1 MPERACEWMV
11 GMLCVSRR
19 KEEKKKRKGK
29 WKRSPRPG
37 IEPGSPAWQA
47 GILTTILSRIGI
59 DEYTRTTTHTR
70 HHQKT
75 YIPTLHNSI
84 QRHRHILSDIPTCTT
99 SHHTQCSTACY
110 FNEQE
115 IPHKDFLTHLSDTSR
130 RIGPKSWETYAT
142 LSQLILRIAQY
153 QRSMCHIMIH
163 VTPRS
168 VYGVVD

>member
-19 KEEKKKRKGK
+19 KEEKKKRKVK
-29 WKRSPRPG
+29 KISPTGNWTRVTRVTG
-37 IEPGSPAWQA
+37 GYTDHYTIKDWYRR
-47 GILTTILSRIGI
+47 IHTHNKKYTTPP
-59 DEYTRTTTHTR
+59 
-70 HHQKT
+70 KT

-115 IPHKDFLTHLSDTSR
+115 IPHKDFLTHLSDTSM